1 VEENNQNEQK
11 DHSLFVKQMLEV
23 EVFPNLSQ
31 QVIMTTED
39 RLKLCLNEN
48 MKKAEKKNDW
58 ITPFS
63 LLIAIITSFV
73 TASFKDFIVSSKTW
87 EAIFILVG
95 IGSVIWLGLT
105 IKNSFFKIDVE
116 KIIDELKTKQNKSS
130 KS

>member
-1 VEENNQNEQK
+1 MEENNQNEQK

-23 EVFPNLSQ
+23 EVYPNLSQ

-39 RLKLCLNEN
+39 RLKLCLKEN

-95 IGSVIWLGLT
+95 IGSLVWLGLT
-105 IKNSFFKIDVE
+105 IKNAFFKIDVE
-116 KIIDELKTKQNKSS
+116 KIIEELKTNQDKSS

>member
-1 VEENNQNEQK
+1 MNEETKNEQQE
-11 DHSLFVKQMLEV
+11 HSLFVKQMLEV

-39 RLKLCLNEN
+39 RLKLCLQEN
-48 MKKAEKKNDW
+48 LKKAERKNDW

-63 LLIAIITSFV
+63 LLIAIITAFV
-73 TASFKDFIVSSKTW
+73 TATFKDFIVSAKTW

-95 IGSVIWLGLT
+95 VGSFIWLVFA
-105 IKNSFFKIDVE
+105 IRQAFFKIDIE
-116 KIIDELKTKQNKSS
+116 NIIKELKTNQNKSL